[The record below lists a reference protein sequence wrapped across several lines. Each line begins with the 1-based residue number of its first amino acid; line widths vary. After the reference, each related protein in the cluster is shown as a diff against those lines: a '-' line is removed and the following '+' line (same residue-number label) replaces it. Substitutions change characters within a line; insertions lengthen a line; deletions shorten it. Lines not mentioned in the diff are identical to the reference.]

1 MYKACVLWILVCC
14 LLGAPLSADAQMGSQ
29 TVVSGTVRDG
39 SGEVVPG
46 VTLTLRPLE
55 AAGTTQTALTDARG
69 AYTFDGLPP
78 GAYDLRAVLS
88 GFNTET
94 TRVSAR
100 AGQTQTVDLTLRIAP
115 LSETV
120 TVTRDEQDLAV
131 VPSSVTAI
139 QGPEIQSLQRRAS
152 PAEALSGIPGIF
164 VENRRNF
171 SLSGGLQ
178 LALRSPLPRFG
189 IRGIQIVQDGV
200 PLTMADG
207 TTEPTNI
214 DLGSVGRIEVLRGP
228 SSVLYGNS
236 AGGVVS
242 LRTEFPTSD
251 RLVIQ
256 PDVQFGSHG
265 YQQQQVKV
273 SGTAGRVSYL
283 MNASH
288 LESDGFRTHSRAEV
302 NRANMILRAALSPN
316 TEIQGVFNVYD
327 LPFGQSANTLT
338 LEQAR
343 DEPRSVRPQA
353 LTQGWGESTTQ
364 GQGGVTL
371 EHRFD
376 NGQSFRA
383 TGWGLWRD
391 VFNPIPFAVIQL
403 QRSASGL
410 RTEYRGSA
418 LMGVPVSWTTG
429 VDVSSQRDDR
439 LESENDGV
447 GPGGGLTRVGATQIE
462 QREEVLSVGPFAQLR
477 AELGPR
483 WMLTGGVRYD
493 IYKFSA
499 VDHFTSDGDQSGDR
513 LLDAVSPMAGVTFS
527 ATDQLNLYTSF
538 ATSYQTP
545 TTVELSNR
553 PTGGGGFNEDLE
565 PEDLRT
571 FEVGVRGVI
580 DRWHARFELTGYVS
594 RLENAL
600 VQFTR
605 ADEATFFRNA
615 GEASRDGIEALVEWT
630 PAPRFSTRLAYTYQ
644 NFRFTRFVAPEGDF
658 SGNKEP
664 GVPPHQLFAGVRY
677 DTPFGLRTAFEVRS
691 IEAYPVNS
699 TNTISNWAYQ
709 VANVRVGLDQRW
721 NGINVRP
728 FVGIDN
734 LFGER
739 YNASTITNSL
749 GGRFF
754 EPAPGREIYVG
765 LTIGAPVF

>member
-69 AYTFDGLPP
+69 ADTFDGLPP

-94 TRVSAR
+94 TRVPAR

-327 LPFGQSANTLT
+327 LPFGQSANTL
-338 LEQAR
+338 
-343 DEPRSVRPQA
+343 
-353 LTQGWGESTTQ
+353 
-364 GQGGVTL
+364 
-371 EHRFD
+371 
-376 NGQSFRA
+376 
-383 TGWGLWRD
+383 
-391 VFNPIPFAVIQL
+391 
-403 QRSASGL
+403 
-410 RTEYRGSA
+410 
-418 LMGVPVSWTTG
+418 
-429 VDVSSQRDDR
+429 
-439 LESENDGV
+439 
-447 GPGGGLTRVGATQIE
+447 
-462 QREEVLSVGPFAQLR
+462 
-477 AELGPR
+477 
-483 WMLTGGVRYD
+483 
-493 IYKFSA
+493 
-499 VDHFTSDGDQSGDR
+499 
-513 LLDAVSPMAGVTFS
+513 
-527 ATDQLNLYTSF
+527 
-538 ATSYQTP
+538 
-545 TTVELSNR
+545 
-553 PTGGGGFNEDLE
+553 
-565 PEDLRT
+565 
-571 FEVGVRGVI
+571 
-580 DRWHARFELTGYVS
+580 
-594 RLENAL
+594 
-600 VQFTR
+600 
-605 ADEATFFRNA
+605 
-615 GEASRDGIEALVEWT
+615 
-630 PAPRFSTRLAYTYQ
+630 
-644 NFRFTRFVAPEGDF
+644 
-658 SGNKEP
+658 
-664 GVPPHQLFAGVRY
+664 
-677 DTPFGLRTAFEVRS
+677 
-691 IEAYPVNS
+691 
-699 TNTISNWAYQ
+699 
-709 VANVRVGLDQRW
+709 
-721 NGINVRP
+721 
-728 FVGIDN
+728 
-734 LFGER
+734 
-739 YNASTITNSL
+739 
-749 GGRFF
+749 
-754 EPAPGREIYVG
+754 
-765 LTIGAPVF
+765 